1 MTEASSR
8 AQVKA
13 AYLVLLCAILFL
25 NPTYSFATPQ
35 PPEQQPE
42 QQPEQPPE
50 QPPLLNHLEALN
62 CAKDEEQALA
72 ALTTLKSNSSPEFNV
87 PNEWIG
93 TTKRPQL
100 HAATFD
106 FTIETLLGSIEKF
119 PALTSKAESILL
131 GWNYCSVYHNGK
143 YFDLLLNKGRL
154 QRTIAGYGDKWHGFA
169 QLGISNKGHDRY
181 IPIAFANTDR
191 SMRQQLVYNWWEI
204 QRKQC
209 LPHPGTGE
217 LFYKKT
223 LYGPSK
229 VSVKKHSVNPI
240 YPYTL
245 NSSCAAAIPTKQV
258 TPQPTTYQ
266 QQLIQTAFEHQK
278 REWQFYHLSLQTL
291 ADSEQVTPD
300 KDTDKSSTTV
310 HTEAPAPN
318 QNHIANKTARPST
331 PQVFLLEEP
340 PLASAIDTTLRHN
353 SENHQSTAPQSASG
367 SFSNGSVPAFSK
379 QPLSPRDR
387 KYHEFSGS
395 FALNNK
401 GLEDTWSFT
410 ANLGYKPIR
419 ASYYFARTGFTWS
432 KDDSDSPS
440 YYWGIGYEDW
450 HTGTWG
456 FELNNWG
463 PLKPGDGLGLEKAIA
478 SVNYKFAS
486 TLLSDNNVSSS
497 LSLSTGK
504 GALPAATLA
513 GSWSPKP
520 NWFVRTLV
528 TQPLMGGATT
538 WTYGFG
544 YNDWRLKTWALEY
557 NNWGR
562 NHALDPN
569 FKKNGLVT
577 LSWKWGF

>member
-1 MTEASSR
+1 MA
-8 AQVKA
+8 
-13 AYLVLLCAILFL
+13 
-25 NPTYSFATPQ
+25 
-35 PPEQQPE
+35 
-42 QQPEQPPE
+42 
-50 QPPLLNHLEALN
+50 HLEALN
-62 CAKDEEQALA
+62 CASDEEQALT

-93 TTKRPQL
+93 TSKKPQL
-100 HAATFD
+100 HAATFN
-106 FTIETLLGSIEKF
+106 FTIDTILGSIEKF
-119 PALTSKAESILL
+119 PALTSQAESILL
-131 GWNYCSVYHNGK
+131 GWNYCSVYHNEK
-143 YFDLLLNKGRL
+143 YFDLKLEKGQL
-154 QRTIAGYGDKWHGFA
+154 QRTIANYSTIDNWNGFE
-169 QLGISNKGHDRY
+169 QLGISKNGHDRY
-181 IPIAFANTDR
+181 IPIAFTNTDR

-229 VSVKKHSVNPI
+229 ISVKRHSINSI
-240 YPYTL
+240 YPYKL
-245 NSSCAAAIPTKQV
+245 NSGCSTAMPVKQAHTPPPAHQQHLIRTAIK
-258 TPQPTTYQ
+258 
-266 QQLIQTAFEHQK
+266 HQI
-278 REWQFYHLSLQTL
+278 REWHFHHLSLQTL
-291 ADSEQVTPD
+291 ADSDPVTPGN
-300 KDTDKSSTTV
+300 DTNKPSKIV
-310 HTEAPAPN
+310 HTRAHVPKQKN
-318 QNHIANKTARPST
+318 IATKTNRPTT
-331 PQVFLLEEP
+331 PQVFLHEEP
-340 PLASAIDTTLRHN
+340 LLASAIDTTLGHN
-353 SENHQSTAPQSASG
+353 GENHQSTAPQSASG

-379 QPLSPRDR
+379 QPLSHSDR

-395 FALNNK
+395 FAVNNK
-401 GLEDTWSFT
+401 GLEDAWSFT

-419 ASYYFARTGFTWS
+419 SSYYFARTGFTWS
-432 KDDSDSPS
+432 EDDLDSPS

-463 PLKPGDGLGLEKAIA
+463 PLKPGDGLGLDKAIA

-486 TLLSDNNVSSS
+486 TLLSDKNLSSS
-497 LSLSTGK
+497 ISLSSGN
-504 GALPAATLA
+504 GARPAATLA

-520 NWFVRTLV
+520 NWFVRTLF

-544 YNDWRLKTWALEY
+544 YNDWNLKTWALEY